1 MIDFK
6 LNRPLIILSLLLT
19 TCLPASYAQAGKLND
34 LESASTTSN
43 SRSSS
48 SSNNSTR
55 HSSSSSSS
63 RSGGI
68 GEAIVGALAE
78 VMVRVIV
85 EVSTQAISAGVTT
98 MAYAGENSLQRY
110 QRTKAKK
117 TNFSAPNSEAEYDE
131 FQELEY
137 ENSLFR
143 KEGDPILPTIRLSS
157 QWLSAS
163 GDINAQLYRAE
174 AGYGLIG
181 VSFSQNNL
189 QERGDTLALS
199 NALIHYRMSFGNNFS
214 WDLAFGSGK
223 MNGNQQHN
231 GSVFAMPMRY
241 RYNKDWH
248 FEYYPVW
255 TDYKNGSLAEHQ
267 FSFNYHYKHLGAT
280 LGYKTW
286 SAGSTSVDGVF
297 TGLYLS
303 F

>member
-1 MIDFK
+1 MRK
-6 LNRPLIILSLLLT
+6 RYLLISLILSL
-19 TCLPASYAQAGKLND
+19 ASTQVYAGKLNE
-34 LESASTTSN
+34 LESASTNSK

-48 SSNNSTR
+48 SSSSSN
-55 HSSSSSSS
+55 SSSSS
-63 RSGGI
+63 GGI
-68 GEAIVGALAE
+68 AEALIGALAE
-78 VMVRVIV
+78 VMVKVIV

-98 MAYAGENSLQRY
+98 MAYAGESSLHRY
-110 QRTKAKK
+110 ERTKAKK
-117 TNFSAPNSEAEYDE
+117 TNFSASASEAGYGEIRHDDLYDE
-131 FQELEY
+131 ELEDLDY

-174 AGYGLIG
+174 AGYGFIG

-189 QERGDTLALS
+189 QENGDSLALS
-199 NALIHYRMSFGNNFS
+199 NALVHYRMSFGNNFS

-223 MNGNQQHN
+223 MNGNQKHS